1 MRSGSLTRLKF
12 GMAECL
18 SVKPSDTKLLSEVST
33 TKLRVPLERL
43 SEGNVQ
49 NIYIYI
55 YICEQMRAL
64 IEGWRKHNRLQVYIG
79 DASVNRG

>member
-12 GMAECL
+12 GTAECL

-55 YICEQMRAL
+55 YI
-64 IEGWRKHNRLQVYIG
+64 
-79 DASVNRG
+79 

>member
-12 GMAECL
+12 GTAECL

-55 YICEQMRAL
+55 KYC
-64 IEGWRKHNRLQVYIG
+64 
-79 DASVNRG
+79 